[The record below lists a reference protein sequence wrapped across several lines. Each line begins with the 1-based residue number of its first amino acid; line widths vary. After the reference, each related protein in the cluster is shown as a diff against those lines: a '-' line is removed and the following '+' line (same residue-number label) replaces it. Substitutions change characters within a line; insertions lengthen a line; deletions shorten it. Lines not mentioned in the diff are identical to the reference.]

1 MPLAARAPPAL
12 AVNPKVTG
20 TAVLPATRSAAGI
33 TKDEEVT
40 APPMI
45 PDATATERV
54 VSTLVDTFTSPDARA
69 TPMVKPESVIV
80 AAAEFAT
87 VPPEI
92 VITVEV
98 APEGTVA
105 GVNVSPAALDGVIV
119 PVVVVVKK
127 PEG

>member
-1 MPLAARAPPAL
+1 
-12 AVNPKVTG
+12 
-20 TAVLPATRSAAGI
+20 
-33 TKDEEVT
+33 
-40 APPMI
+40 
-45 PDATATERV
+45 
-54 VSTLVDTFTSPDARA
+54 
-69 TPMVKPESVIV
+69 MVKPESVIV
-80 AAAEFAT
+80 AEAEFAT